1 MRIAEGGESRRLS
14 ARQNADCW
22 RPPDTPSVDDFSVS
36 RQVSWLAGRCGF
48 FVFPAKAS
56 DVMAKQLAADSC
68 GGSAGFPHRVRFT
81 DFPLSH

>member
-1 MRIAEGGESRRLS
+1 MPIAGGRRTP
-14 ARQNADCW
+14 
-22 RPPDTPSVDDFSVS
+22 RPWTFFSVS

-81 DFPLSH
+81 GFPLSH